1 MSDKPK
7 QTQTPFHVLQAAMPA
22 VPPDSAVTF
31 GGRKFSYTGLNGI
44 LAAIR
49 PVLNAHGWSITQI
62 IQPDGLHTVL
72 TNELNPTE
80 VITSVAPLPEPGAG
94 GQGWQAWGS
103 ALTYAKRY
111 TIVALLGIVCAEPDL
126 DEVKADAPAKPEPTP
141 AKPAAAKPTIW
152 TADELLTALDH
163 WTDCRPA
170 TKGKQVAIFLQK
182 NGLNAAGTLD
192 TGMVRNVLADERRE
206 KLGPGMAEKLE
217 ATCNQIAP

>member
-1 MSDKPK
+1 MSDKP
-7 QTQTPFHVLQAAMPA
+7 QQTPFHALQAAMPA
-22 VPPDSAVTF
+22 VAPDASVTF
-31 GGRKFSYTGLNGI
+31 GGRKFSYTSLNAI

-49 PVLNAHGWSITQI
+49 PVLNAHGWSLTQI

-80 VITSVAPLPEPGAG
+80 VITSVAPLPEPGTG
-94 GQGWQAWGS
+94 GQGWQAWGA

-126 DEVKADAPAKPEPTP
+126 DEVKADPTPAKPEPAP

-152 TADELLTALDH
+152 TADELLTGIDH
-163 WTDCRPA
+163 WTDCRA
-170 TKGKQVAIFLQK
+170 SKDGKQVVLILQK
-182 NGLNAAGTLD
+182 NGLNATGALFP
-192 TGMVRNVLADERRE
+192 GMVRNVLSDERRA